1 MLTKLIRIVPITFG
15 KVMIL
20 SLFLKA
26 SVDALALNL
35 IITEFTAEFN
45 NNLRQS
51 LVQAVGEQ
59 KRELRG

>member
-1 MLTKLIRIVPITFG
+1 
-15 KVMIL
+15 MIL

-59 KRELRG
+59 KRESRG